1 MNSNNQ
7 ELPGNPGNLGGQP
20 SYAEVERLT
29 KELFEEAQ
37 RLHPNGGIVITI
49 VAPGAQNI
57 AHLDSQTIIYQGG
70 QDGMHPGLSSS
81 DRQKSE
87 PKSKNVY
94 ERIRDCIELLM
105 QEKYTEQVGNRT
117 VVEPLF
123 NQQSHWQAVYRV
135 LADKEYCEDS
145 DFDGFDVLARKS
157 MPDKVNKPYSKASV
171 KQISQ
176 TDFCRPFCEWKFDEE
191 TSRTRKP
198 FDRMVAVTQRFL
210 EILEGNGL

>member
-1 MNSNNQ
+1 MQSCMVFVG
-7 ELPGNPGNLGGQP
+7 LPRKNPGAPG
-20 SYAEVERLT
+20 R
-29 KELFEEAQ
+29 
-37 RLHPNGGIVITI
+37 RIVITI

-57 AHLDSQTIIYQGG
+57 AHLDSQTIIYQGS
-70 QDGMHPGLSSS
+70 QDGTPAGFSSPN
-81 DRQKSE
+81 RQKSE
-87 PKSKNVY
+87 PKAKSVY

-105 QEKYTEQVGNRT
+105 QEKYSEPVGNRT

-145 DFDGFDVLARKS
+145 DFDGFDVFIRKS

-176 TDFCRPFCEWKFDEE
+176 TDFCRPFREWKFDEE
-191 TSRTRKP
+191 TSKTRKP
-198 FDRMVAVTQRFL
+198 FDRMVTVAQRFL
-210 EILEGNGL
+210 EILEENGL